1 MTAGAVIEFVKL
13 LNASGIE
20 VCIDGGKFSFDL
32 PAEFSEF
39 ELQESKQVPG
49 KTKKKTASCGTLHF
63 LKILGPCKNLFQ
75 PYPSRKYQEILYGQ

>member
-39 ELQESKQVPG
+39 ELQESKQLPG
-49 KTKKKTASCGTLHF
+49 KTEK
-63 LKILGPCKNLFQ
+63 
-75 PYPSRKYQEILYGQ
+75 